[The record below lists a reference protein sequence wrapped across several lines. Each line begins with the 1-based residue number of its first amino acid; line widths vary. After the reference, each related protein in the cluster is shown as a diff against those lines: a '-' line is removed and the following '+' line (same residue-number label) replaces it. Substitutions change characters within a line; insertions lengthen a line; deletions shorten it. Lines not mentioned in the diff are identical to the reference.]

1 MDSGPVGAATAAPP
15 PRHYCAL
22 SPGSYVSSR
31 TREETALLLPG
42 SKLEQFSLQEARSTR
57 TLLPS
62 TPQTVSW
69 ILAERVLDPRGTCPG
84 SSRNVTFCSRK
95 PLGKCTF
102 SGI

>member
-69 ILAERVLDPRGTCPG
+69 ILAERVLDPRGMLLFAAGNP
-84 SSRNVTFCSRK
+84 SESVLLAAFDAN
-95 PLGKCTF
+95 
-102 SGI
+102 